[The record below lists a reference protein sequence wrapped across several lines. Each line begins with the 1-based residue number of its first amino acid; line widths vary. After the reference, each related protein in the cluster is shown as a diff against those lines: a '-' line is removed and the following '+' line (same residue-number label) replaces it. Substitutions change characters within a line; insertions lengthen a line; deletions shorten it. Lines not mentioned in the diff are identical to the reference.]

1 MKIYSQNQVSWY
13 YIFDIAQKSVSS
25 GSAIDYKLQIT
36 NYLIAFENGYTVNP
50 SASLTANGQLS
61 TINYQLSNDLGF
73 WILDWGWK
81 IFDCQLSTVNSS
93 FFLLPSSFF
102 LRDNCQLSTVN
113 RLKPI
118 TGIFLV
124 PNGKV
129 GATPNG

>member
-61 TINYQLSNDLGF
+61 TINYQLST
-73 WILDWGWK
+73 I
-81 IFDCQLSTVNSS
+81 
-93 FFLLPSSFF
+93 
-102 LRDNCQLSTVN
+102 NCQT
-113 RLKPI
+113 I
-118 TGIFLV
+118 
-124 PNGKV
+124 
-129 GATPNG
+129 